1 MVSVSKMNSTVPAL
15 KYPTAL
21 AAYTAASPISF
32 LIYDEMLD
40 GASSIT
46 F

>member
-1 MVSVSKMNSTVPAL
+1 MNSTVPAL

-21 AAYTAASPISF
+21 AAYTAASPILF
-32 LIYDEMLD
+32 LIYGDIWD
-40 GASSIT
+40 GASSMT